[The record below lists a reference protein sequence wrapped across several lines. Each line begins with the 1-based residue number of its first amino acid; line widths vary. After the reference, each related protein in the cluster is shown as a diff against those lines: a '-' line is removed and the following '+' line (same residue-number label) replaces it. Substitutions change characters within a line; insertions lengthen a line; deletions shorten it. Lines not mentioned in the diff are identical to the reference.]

1 MPASRKFDGPPVPE
15 MVASAWSATR
25 RWMPGTQARAGDACG
40 HEVLAAVLVC
50 TAWSAVFGLYRSVQV
65 AHRRP

>member
-1 MPASRKFDGPPVPE
+1 MPASEVRRATCARDGREHLVSDAE
-15 MVASAWSATR
+15 MD
-25 RWMPGTQARAGDACG
+25 AGHPSPRVTLCG

>member
-1 MPASRKFDGPPVPE
+1 V
-15 MVASAWSATR
+15 TL
-25 RWMPGTQARAGDACG
+25 CG

-65 AHRRP
+65 AHRRPWCSGSASGSTSAPTVSAALANA